1 VRALSEQPE
10 KPDEEARPAR
20 APGARGLTRLHAAQ
34 RVAYRERI
42 IGAAAEV
49 FVERSYVATT
59 VDDVLARAG
68 VSRPTFYRYFDNKFD
83 LAVSLLRS
91 TTPES
96 LAPYKAFVAAGDRGE
111 RAVRA
116 MISEVMGFY
125 DRHASLVRV
134 MTEITAIDPQ
144 YMREIDTAFDQ
155 TARELSR
162 LLPAFQKTSRAAKAQ
177 ATRARLVL
185 HQIAITCQTTVT
197 GEGRLDR
204 AAAIDLLTEQFVAF
218 CSAR

>member
-1 VRALSEQPE
+1 VSALSE
-10 KPDEEARPAR
+10 KPDDGAAPKRT
-20 APGARGLTRLHAAQ
+20 PGARGLTRLHTAQ
-34 RVAYRERI
+34 RAAYRERI
-42 IGAAAEV
+42 TCAAAEV

-59 VDDVLARAG
+59 VDDVLTRAG

-91 TTPES
+91 TLPES

-111 RAVRA
+111 QAVRA
-116 MISEVMGFY
+116 LIGEIMGFY
-125 DRHASLVRV
+125 ETHSPLVRV

-144 YMREIDTAFDQ
+144 YMREIDAAFDQ
-155 TARELSR
+155 VAHELSR
-162 LLPAFQKTSRAAKAQ
+162 LLPAFQKSSRAAK

-185 HQIAITCQTTVT
+185 HQIAITCQTTVI

-218 CSAR
+218 CNAG